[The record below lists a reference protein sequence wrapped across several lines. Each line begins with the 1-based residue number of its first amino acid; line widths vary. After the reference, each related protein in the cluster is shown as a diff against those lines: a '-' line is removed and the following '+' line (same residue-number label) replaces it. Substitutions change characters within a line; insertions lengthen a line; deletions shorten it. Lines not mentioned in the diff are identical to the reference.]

1 MINSAIFS
9 AFVAQL
15 LWAGLALAAPVDQVA
30 AAGHGNSWQY
40 GTGGGILGLIVLVL
54 DIMVFIEVFQSNR
67 PASHKILWSL
77 VVFLFPILGM
87 LIYYLFSNRAAH
99 NNRSGYET
107 LAQ

>member
-1 MINSAIFS
+1 MINNTLFS
-9 AFVAQL
+9 AFIAQL
-15 LWAGLALAAPVDQVA
+15 CLASVSLAAPVA
-30 AAGHGNSWQY
+30 EATGHGNSWQY
-40 GTGGGILGLIVLVL
+40 GTGGGVLGLIVLVL